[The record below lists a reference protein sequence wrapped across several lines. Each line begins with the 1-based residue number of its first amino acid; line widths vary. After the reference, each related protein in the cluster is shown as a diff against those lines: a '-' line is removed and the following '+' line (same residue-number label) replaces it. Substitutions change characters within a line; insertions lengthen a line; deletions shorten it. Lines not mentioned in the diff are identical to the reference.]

1 MSTCQDYHSLWLA
14 PNNVTSDNQK
24 ILLEKALS
32 VVERIPSAVT
42 TGGNNS
48 DENAWKNCW
57 NWNLTDAAY
66 GQLILDIREGRV
78 NAELKSQGFNYAYR
92 RQAAAAPIPA
102 VGGTSTPIPQE
113 PSGNPIGTA
122 KLPTPNPLSK
132 AGTPGPPSKAPTPAP
147 PTIPA
152 PAPAPQRVL
161 SPVPPTATASIP
173 KPATPAPSEPP
184 ASAPQA
190 NGSGDKELS
199 KKEKKKQKEK
209 EKKEATKAAVA
220 TSSTGANG
228 SGTATPADKDNNN
241 KGEQQ
246 KKSNGLA
253 PPSVAADGP
262 VPEPTSPV
270 AETASGGSQTP
281 VGRRGPRN
289 PWTLFA
295 KHLPIPV
302 SEEEIRE
309 FFGEAASGVSTC
321 TTWDN
326 R

>member
-1 MSTCQDYHSLWLA
+1 M
-14 PNNVTSDNQK
+14 
-24 ILLEKALS
+24 
-32 VVERIPSAVT
+32 ERIPSAVT

-92 RQAAAAPIPA
+92 RQAATAPVPA

-113 PSGNPIGTA
+113 LSGNPIGTA
-122 KLPTPNPLSK
+122 KLPTPNPPSK
-132 AGTPGPPSKAPTPAP
+132 TGTPGPPSKAPTPAP
-147 PTIPA
+147 PTISA
-152 PAPAPQRVL
+152 PAPATQRVL
-161 SPVPPTATASIP
+161 SPVPPTGP
-173 KPATPAPSEPP
+173 KPTPPAPSESP
-184 ASAPQA
+184 APAPQA

-209 EKKEATKAAVA
+209 EKKEAAKAAA
-220 TSSTGANG
+220 TASNTGANG
-228 SGTATPADKDNNN
+228 SGTATPADRDNNN

-253 PPSVAADGP
+253 PPPSVATDGP

-270 AETASGGSQTP
+270 AETVSGGSQTP
-281 VGRRGPRN
+281 VGRRGSRN
-289 PWTLFA
+289 PWTLFV
-295 KHLPIPV
+295 KHLPVPV

-309 FFGEAASGVSTC
+309 FFGEGASGVSTAALHFGLEGSSL
-321 TTWDN
+321 
-326 R
+326 RYAA